1 MRTKLFLIISFYC
14 SVSIGQTTIN
24 LSPNEYLTLSTGAV
38 STSYEG
44 SIDLYYQMIGDY
56 DIKWQVGEGV
66 LVWFFSAN
74 DYNYGD
80 LNSLSIVGIAGCT
93 NIDQSTME
101 CFEAMEMGTMADMY
115 YLVIEDGAGGWFK
128 LKVIDDFGSLLSITF
143 EELPTAYVV
152 TNGSDS
158 GTGSLRE
165 AISSAS
171 SGESIFINSDVEL
184 ISLSSDLNI
193 TKSLVIK
200 SLGFTTIKGD
210 NTFRLIDDNATQN
223 DLTFENLRFING
235 KDGSYGGGIGGQNV
249 NLVLT
254 NCIVEDNEVT
264 SSYGGGIAT
273 RGTSSSLTL
282 NNTIV
287 RNNKSGSYGG
297 GIGIMDGA
305 QVTMIDSEIS
315 NNSARNGGGIQLFGS
330 SSLNATNTV
339 FHGNKNND
347 GVTTSYSG
355 KAILAWDT
363 TNVTLTNVSVTG
375 HDTGGAIVE
384 VRAGTLTVK
393 NSLFNNE
400 KTNLLI
406 NSSTTLTS
414 LGHNFSNDTSMS
426 GLFNNDSDVVGGT
439 LTGANLIY
447 LGGNSTSNNFG
458 NIQVGATNDN
468 KIDTSSGDLT
478 IDSASGITRV
488 DDNLVVTE
496 DVTLSSDKK
505 VFFGASSFI
514 EGATSGTKLILNAN
528 DDILFRPGNITKVT
542 FDPTGNVTIAGD
554 LNVNSD
560 ARLKANII
568 SLGGT
573 LSKLLQIDGKSY
585 TMKKD
590 VNEKQKIGLIAQ
602 DIEKV
607 FPELV
612 SESSGV
618 KSVNYQGLVPVLI
631 NALKEQDE
639 KIKIQQLQIDELKNL
654 VQEIIK

>member
-44 SIDLYYQMIGDY
+44 SIDLYYEMIGDY

-66 LVWFFSAN
+66 LVWFFRAN

-93 NIDQSTME
+93 RIDQSPME
-101 CFEAMEMGTMADMY
+101 CFEAMEMGIMADMY

-128 LKVIDDFGSLLSITF
+128 LKVIDAFGSPLSITF

-254 NCIVEDNEVT
+254 NCIVEDNEV
-264 SSYGGGIAT
+264 SGSYGGGIAT

-287 RNNKSGSYGG
+287 RNNKSGVYGG

-315 NNSARNGGGIQLFGS
+315 NNSAGYGGGIQLFGS

-375 HDTGGAIVE
+375 HDTGGAVVE

-554 LNVNSD
+554 LNINSD

>member
-1 MRTKLFLIISFYC
+1 MRTILFLIITFYC
-14 SVSIGQTTIN
+14 SVSIGQTTTS
-24 LSPNEYLTLSTGAV
+24 LSPNQYLTLSTGAV

-44 SIDLYYQMIGDY
+44 SIDIYYEMVGTY

-66 LVWFFSAN
+66 LVWFFERY

-80 LNSLSIVGIAGCT
+80 LNSLSIVGINGCT
-93 NIDQSTME
+93 SIDQSTMN
-101 CFEAMEMGTMADMY
+101 CFEAMEMGTMADMFH
-115 YLVIEDGAGGWFK
+115 LVIEDGAGGWFK
-128 LKVIDDFGSLLSITF
+128 LKVNDAFGDTISITF
-143 EELPTAYVV
+143 EELPTAYSV
-152 TNGSDS
+152 TNGSNS
-158 GTGSLRE
+158 GSGSLRD

-193 TKSLVIK
+193 TESLVIK

-235 KDGSYGGGIGGQNV
+235 NAGSYGGGIGGQNV

-264 SSYGGGIAT
+264 GSYGGGIAT

-315 NNSARNGGGIQLFGS
+315 NNSAGYGGGIQLFGS
-330 SSLNATNTV
+330 SSLNATNTL
-339 FHGNKNND
+339 FHRNKNND
-347 GVTTSYSG
+347 GVTTSFSG
-355 KAILAWDT
+355 KAILASDNT
-363 TNVTLTNVSVTG
+363 DVTLTNVSVTG
-375 HDTGGAIVE
+375 HVSGGDVIE
-384 VRAGTLTVK
+384 IKNGSLTVK

-400 KTNLLI
+400 NSNLKI
-406 NSSTTLTS
+406 NGSATLLS
-414 LGHNFSNDTSMS
+414 QGYNFSNDSSMS
-426 GLFNNDSDVVGGT
+426 NLLINDSDVVGGT
-439 LTGANLIY
+439 LTGTNLIY
-447 LGGNSTSNNFG
+447 LGNNSNSNNFG
-458 NIQVGATNDN
+458 NIQVGASNDN
-468 KIDTSSGDLT
+468 VIDTSSGDLT

-488 DDNLVVTE
+488 DDNLIVSG
-496 DVTLSSDKK
+496 DV
-505 VFFGASSFI
+505 
-514 EGATSGTKLILNAN
+514 
-528 DDILFRPGNITKVT
+528 
-542 FDPTGNVTIAGD
+542 
-554 LNVNSD
+554 NVNSD

-568 SLGGT
+568 SLGFT
-573 LSKLLQIDGKSY
+573 LGKLLQVDGKTY
-585 TMKKD
+585 TFKD
-590 VNEKQKIGLIAQ
+590 DKNHNSKIGLLAQ

-612 SESSGV
+612 TETNGI
-618 KSVNYQGLVPVLI
+618 KSVNYQGLIPVLI

-639 KIKIQQLQIDELKNL
+639 KMKDQQSQINKLENL
-654 VQEIIK
+654 VHELIK

>member
-1 MRTKLFLIISFYC
+1 
-14 SVSIGQTTIN
+14 
-24 LSPNEYLTLSTGAV
+24 
-38 STSYEG
+38 
-44 SIDLYYQMIGDY
+44 
-56 DIKWQVGEGV
+56 
-66 LVWFFSAN
+66 
-74 DYNYGD
+74 
-80 LNSLSIVGIAGCT
+80 
-93 NIDQSTME
+93 
-101 CFEAMEMGTMADMY
+101 MEMGIMADMFH
-115 YLVIEDGAGGWFK
+115 LVIEDGAGGWFK
-128 LKVIDDFGSLLSITF
+128 LKVNDAFETPISITF
-143 EELPTAYVV
+143 EELPTAYAVS
-152 TNGSDS
+152 NGNDS
-158 GTGSLRE
+158 GTGSLRD

-193 TKSLVIK
+193 TKSLAIK
-200 SLGFTTIKGD
+200 SLGLTTIKGD
-210 NTFRLIDDNATQN
+210 NTFRLIDDDNTQN
-223 DLTFENLRFING
+223 NLSFENLRFING
-235 KDGSYGGGIGGQNV
+235 SAGSYGGGIGGQNV

-254 NCIVEDNEVT
+254 NCIVENNEVT
-264 SSYGGGIAT
+264 GSYGGGIAT

-297 GIGIMDGA
+297 GIGVMDGA

-315 NNSARNGGGIQLFGS
+315 NNSAGYGGGIQLFGS

-347 GVTTSYSG
+347 GVTTSFNG

-375 HDTGGAIVE
+375 HNTGGSV
-384 VRAGTLTVK
+384 VDVKDGTLTVN

-400 KTNLLI
+400 KSNLSI

-426 GLFNNDSDVVGGT
+426 GLLSNDSDVVGGT
-439 LTGANLIY
+439 LTGTNLIY
-447 LGGNSTSNNFG
+447 LGNNPNSNNFG
-458 NIQVGATNDN
+458 NIQVGSTNDN

-488 DDNLVVTE
+488 DDNLIVSG
-496 DVTLSSDKK
+496 DV
-505 VFFGASSFI
+505 
-514 EGATSGTKLILNAN
+514 
-528 DDILFRPGNITKVT
+528 
-542 FDPTGNVTIAGD
+542 
-554 LNVNSD
+554 NVNSD

-568 SLGGT
+568 SIGFTLG
-573 LSKLLQIDGKSY
+573 KLLQLDGKTY
-585 TMKKD
+585 TFKEDK
-590 VNEKQKIGLIAQ
+590 NHNSKIGLLAQ

-612 SESSGV
+612 TETNGI
-618 KSVNYQGLVPVLI
+618 KSVNYQGLIPVLI

-639 KIKIQQLQIDELKNL
+639 KMKDQQSQINKLENL
-654 VQEIIK
+654 VNELIK

>member
-1 MRTKLFLIISFYC
+1 MRTILFLIITFYY

-24 LSPNEYLTLSTGAV
+24 LSPNEYLTLSTGAI
-38 STSYEG
+38 SNSYEG
-44 SIDLYYQMIGDY
+44 SIDIYYEMVGSY

-66 LVWFFSAN
+66 LVWFFRAN
-74 DYNYGD
+74 DYNYD
-80 LNSLSIVGIAGCT
+80 NLNSLTRAGIDGCT
-93 NIDQSTME
+93 RVNQPTSN
-101 CFEAMEMGTMADMY
+101 CYEAMEMGTMADMY
-115 YLVIEDGAGGWFK
+115 YLIIEDGAGGWFK
-128 LKVIDDFGSLLSITF
+128 LKVNDAFGNPISITF
-143 EELPTAYVV
+143 EELPTAYSV
-152 TNGSDS
+152 TNGNNS

-210 NTFRLIDDNATQN
+210 NTFRLIDDDATQN
-223 DLTFENLRFING
+223 NLSFENLRFING
-235 KDGSYGGGIGGQNV
+235 NDGAYGGGIGGQNV

-264 SSYGGGIAT
+264 GSYGGGIAT

-287 RNNKSGSYGG
+287 RHNKSGSYGG

-315 NNSARNGGGIQLFGS
+315 NNSAGYGGGIQLFGS
-330 SSLNATNTV
+330 SSLNATNTI

-375 HDTGGAIVE
+375 HNTGGSVVDVKDGA
-384 VRAGTLTVK
+384 LTVK

-400 KTNLLI
+400 KANLSI

-426 GLFNNDSDVVGGT
+426 GLLNNDSDVVGGT

-447 LGGNSTSNNFG
+447 LGNNSISNNFG
-458 NIQVGATNDN
+458 NIQVGSTNDN

-478 IDSASGITRV
+478 IDSASGVTRV
-488 DDNLVVTE
+488 DDNLIVT
-496 DVTLSSDKK
+496 
-505 VFFGASSFI
+505 G
-514 EGATSGTKLILNAN
+514 
-528 DDILFRPGNITKVT
+528 DI
-542 FDPTGNVTIAGD
+542 
-554 LNVNSD
+554 NVNSD

-568 SLGGT
+568 SLGFT
-573 LSKLLQIDGKSY
+573 LGKLLQVDGKTY
-585 TMKKD
+585 TFKD
-590 VNEKQKIGLIAQ
+590 DKNHNSKIGLLAQ

-607 FPELV
+607 FPALV
-612 SESSGV
+612 METNGI
-618 KSVNYQGLVPVLI
+618 KSVNYQGLIPVLI

-639 KIKIQQLQIDELKNL
+639 KMKVQQSQIDELKTL
-654 VQEIIK
+654 VQELIK

>member
-1 MRTKLFLIISFYC
+1 MRIILFLITTFYC
-14 SVSIGQTTIN
+14 SVSIGQTTTS
-24 LSPNEYLTLSTGAV
+24 LSQNQYLTLSTGAI
-38 STSYEG
+38 SASYED
-44 SIDLYYQMIGDY
+44 SIDLYYARVDEFSIRW
-56 DIKWQVGEGV
+56 KVGEGV
-66 LVWFFSAN
+66 LVWFFREN
-74 DYNYGD
+74 DYNYD
-80 LNSLSIVGIAGCT
+80 NLNSLSKAGIDGCT
-93 NIDQSTME
+93 RYNQNTMN
-101 CFEAMEMGTMADMY
+101 CFEAMDMGIMADMFH
-115 YLVIEDGAGGWFK
+115 LVIEDGAGGWFK
-128 LKVIDDFGSLLSITF
+128 LKVNDAFGNPISITF
-143 EELPTAYVV
+143 EELPVAYTVS
-152 TNGSDS
+152 NGNDS
-158 GTGSLRE
+158 GNGSLRD

-210 NTFRLIDDNATQN
+210 NTFRLIDDDATQN

-235 KDGSYGGGIGGQNV
+235 NDGAYGGGIGGQNV

-254 NCIVEDNEVT
+254 NCTVEDNEVT
-264 SSYGGGIAT
+264 GSYGGGIAT

-315 NNSARNGGGIQLFGS
+315 NNSAGYGGGIQLFGS
-330 SSLNATNTV
+330 SSLNATNTI

-355 KAILAWDT
+355 KAILAWNT

-375 HDTGGAIVE
+375 HNTGGSVIDVKD
-384 VRAGTLTVK
+384 GTISVN

-400 KTNLLI
+400 KANLSI

-414 LGHNFSNDTSMS
+414 LGHNFSNDTTMS
-426 GLFNNDSDVVGGT
+426 VLLNNESDVVGGT
-439 LTGANLIY
+439 LTGTNLIY
-447 LGGNSTSNNFG
+447 LGNNSNSNNFG
-458 NIQVGATNDN
+458 NIQVGASNDN
-468 KIDTSSGDLT
+468 VINTSSGDLT
-478 IDSASGITRV
+478 IDSASGVTRV
-488 DDNLVVTE
+488 DDNLIV
-496 DVTLSSDKK
+496 
-505 VFFGASSFI
+505 
-514 EGATSGTKLILNAN
+514 
-528 DDILFRPGNITKVT
+528 
-542 FDPTGNVTIAGD
+542 AGD
-554 LNVNSD
+554 INVNSD

-568 SLGGT
+568 SLGFT
-573 LSKLLQIDGKSY
+573 LGKLLQVDGKTY
-585 TMKKD
+585 TFKD
-590 VNEKQKIGLIAQ
+590 DKNHNSKIGLLAQ

-612 SESSGV
+612 TETNGI
-618 KSVNYQGLVPVLI
+618 KSVNYQGLIPVLI

-639 KIKIQQLQIDELKNL
+639 KMNDQQSQINKLENL
-654 VQEIIK
+654 VHELIK

>member
-1 MRTKLFLIISFYC
+1 MRTILFLIITFYC

-24 LSPNEYLTLSTGAV
+24 LSPNEYLTLSTGAI
-38 STSYEG
+38 SNSYEG
-44 SIDLYYQMIGDY
+44 SIDIYYEMVVGGY

-66 LVWFFSAN
+66 LVWFFRAN
-74 DYNYGD
+74 DYNYD
-80 LNSLSIVGIAGCT
+80 NLNSLTRAGIDGCT
-93 NIDQSTME
+93 KYNQPTSN

-115 YLVIEDGAGGWFK
+115 YLIIEDGAGGWFK
-128 LKVIDDFGSLLSITF
+128 LKVNDAFGNQISITF
-143 EELPTAYVV
+143 EELPTAYAVS
-152 TNGSDS
+152 NGNDS
-158 GTGSLRE
+158 GTGSLRD

-200 SLGFTTIKGD
+200 SLAFTTIKGD

-235 KDGSYGGGIGGQNV
+235 NDGAYGGGIGGQNV

-264 SSYGGGIAT
+264 GSYGGGIAT

-315 NNSARNGGGIQLFGS
+315 NNSAGYGGGIQLFGS

-339 FHGNKNND
+339 FHANKNND

-355 KAILAWDT
+355 KAILASDNT
-363 TNVTLTNVSVTG
+363 DVTLTNVSVTG
-375 HDTGGAIVE
+375 HVSGGDVIE
-384 VRAGTLTVK
+384 IKNGSLTVK
-393 NSLFNNE
+393 NSLFSNQNS
-400 KTNLLI
+400 NLKI
-406 NSSTTLTS
+406 NGSATLLS
-414 LGHNFSNDTSMS
+414 QGYNFSNDTSMS
-426 GLFNNDSDVVGGT
+426 GLLNNESDVVGGT

-447 LGGNSTSNNFG
+447 LGNNSNSNNFG
-458 NIQVGATNDN
+458 NIQVGASNGN
-468 KIDTSSGDLT
+468 VIDTSSGDLT
-478 IDSASGITRV
+478 IDSASGVTRV
-488 DDNLVVTE
+488 DDNLIVT
-496 DVTLSSDKK
+496 
-505 VFFGASSFI
+505 G
-514 EGATSGTKLILNAN
+514 
-528 DDILFRPGNITKVT
+528 DI
-542 FDPTGNVTIAGD
+542 
-554 LNVNSD
+554 NVNSD

-568 SLGGT
+568 SLGFT
-573 LSKLLQIDGKSY
+573 LGKLLQVDGKTY
-585 TMKKD
+585 TFKEDK
-590 VNEKQKIGLIAQ
+590 NHNSKIGLLAQ

-612 SESSGV
+612 TETNGI
-618 KSVNYQGLVPVLI
+618 KSVNYQGLIPVLI

-639 KIKIQQLQIDELKNL
+639 KINDQQSQINKLENL
-654 VQEIIK
+654 VHELIK